1 MMLKLFADISIRSK
15 IALFMAS
22 SIMLGFLIVKS
33 LLLFGFCNYSTL
45 TNWYEWFSVIFFMP
59 PFFTLFLEI
68 LYLKAHIKREFNQKN
83 HELMELDKFINEAAL
98 ISKTD
103 SKGRIVFVNKRFE
116 EVSKWKKREIL
127 GKDHRVLNSGTHP
140 SKFWMDMYKTTV
152 KQKKI
157 WNSIVTNVA
166 KDGSLYYV
174 DSYIKAEFDP
184 KGENIVGFTS
194 IRYDVTQ
201 VVDSMNEIN
210 KKNTYLEHAAKILR
224 HDMHSGINTYIPRGL
239 SSLKRRLT
247 EERIEELK
255 ISAPLRM
262 IEEGLKHTQRVY
274 VGVKEFTN
282 LVKKDTQLD
291 MELIN
296 PSKALKDYLS
306 STSYSK
312 QVRIDEIS
320 EIEANEAL
328 FCTAVD
334 NLIRNG
340 LKYNDS
346 ESKKVLIYQEEDCIV
361 VQDNGRG
368 ITQEDFEKLS
378 QPYTRKK
385 NQKESGSGLGLNICV
400 AILQEH
406 GFSIWV
412 DEQPVGTKLK
422 IKVK

>member
-1 MMLKLFADISIRSK
+1 MLKLFADISIRSK
-15 IALFMAS
+15 IALLMAS
-22 SIMLGFLIVKS
+22 SIMLGFFIVKT
-33 LLLFGFCNYSTL
+33 LLLLGFCNYSTI

-68 LYLKAHIKREFNQKN
+68 LYLKSHIGKEFNQKN
-83 HELMELDKFINEAAL
+83 HELMELDRFVNEAAL

-103 SKGRIVFVNKRFE
+103 SRGRITYVNKRFE

-127 GKDHRVLNSGTHP
+127 GKDHRILNSGVHP
-140 SKFWMDMYKTTV
+140 SKFWMNMYKTTV

-184 KGENIVGFTS
+184 KGEKIVGFTS

-239 SSLKRRLT
+239 SSLKRRLNQ
-247 EERIEELK
+247 EKIEELK

-291 MELIN
+291 MEIIK
-296 PSKALKDYLS
+296 PTQALRNYLS

-312 QVRIDEIS
+312 QVKIDDIF

-385 NQKESGSGLGLNICV
+385 DQKESGSGLGLNICV